1 MLRACRRANVLLM
14 RIGADALTMCVPKSI
29 AARTQSGGCAY
40 HGGDEKA
47 LLRACRGAKV
57 LLMRIGADAL
67 TMCVPKSIAA
77 RTQSRGCAYHGGD
90 EKHCCAHAVE
100 RTCFSCALGRMRLPC
115 ACRKALLRA
124 RSRADVLTMV
134 VMKSVA
140 SRMPSSRCASHAHW
154 GGCAYHVRAEKH
166 CCAHAVGRMCLPW
179 W

>member
-1 MLRACRRANVLLM
+1 M

-40 HGGDEKA
+40 HGGDEK
-47 LLRACRGAKV
+47 RCF
-57 LLMRIGADAL
+57 
-67 TMCVPKSIAA
+67 
-77 RTQSRGCAYHGGD
+77 
-90 EKHCCAHAVE
+90 AHAVE
-100 RTCFSCALGRMRLPC
+100 QMCFSCALGRMRLPCACRKALLRARSRADVLTMVVMKSVASRMPSSRCASHAHVLLMRMGRMRLPC